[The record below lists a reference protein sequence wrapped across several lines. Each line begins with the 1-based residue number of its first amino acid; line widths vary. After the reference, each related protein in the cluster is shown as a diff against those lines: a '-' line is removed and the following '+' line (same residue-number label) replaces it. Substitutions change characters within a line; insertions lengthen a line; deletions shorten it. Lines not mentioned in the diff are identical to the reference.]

1 MPANLANDNC
11 GYQVLSSPPRRDTGG
26 IECPGRGSG
35 LVGLS
40 ERIEALGGSIQ
51 IESRPGHGTTI
62 TVDLP
67 LEIAV

>member
-1 MPANLANDNC
+1 M
-11 GYQVLSSPPRRDTGG
+11 
-26 IECPGRGSG
+26 PGRGSG